1 MTSWLARWQ
10 ALPGNARGIA
20 YLLLTALLLSLGAYC
35 IRAAGTVLAP
45 YQIILLR
52 NVFALSATLL
62 FCFPRGRPNAFCT
75 SNLRLQLLRGALSFL
90 SMSAYYWSYI
100 NLPLAEATA
109 LMFTIPLF
117 LIILSVAFMGERV
130 GWRRTLATAL
140 GFAGVMMILS
150 PDLGRFEPALLV
162 PLSIGLVDAV
172 ITLVIKRLTATE
184 TLRSI
189 MVYMSAVSF
198 VFSAAAVALGTL
210 VFSDSAF
217 GRLAG
222 WRDPT
227 ADDILLCAA
236 LAAFSLAAQLFNV
249 MGWRAGEPTAISSAG
264 YAQIVFVAI
273 LGAIVFGEV
282 PASAAVAGTAVI
294 VASTVYIARRE
305 ARLAR
310 ARTMR

>member
-20 YLLLTALLLSLGAYC
+20 YLLMTAFLLSLGAYC
-35 IRAAGTVLAP
+35 IRAAGTALAP

-52 NVFALSATLL
+52 NVFALSAILL
-62 FCFPRGRPNAFCT
+62 FCFPHGRPNAFRT
-75 SNLRLQLLRGALSFL
+75 SNLRLQLFRGALSFL
-90 SMSAYYWSYI
+90 SMSAYYWSYVH
-100 NLPLAEATA
+100 LPLAEATA

-117 LIILSVAFMGERV
+117 LIVLSVAIMGERV
-130 GWRRTLATAL
+130 GWRRTLATAS
-140 GFAGVMMILS
+140 GFAGVVMILS
-150 PDLGRFEPALLV
+150 PDMGRFEPALLV
-162 PLSIGLVDAV
+162 PLSMGLVDAI

-184 TLRSI
+184 TLMSI

-198 VFSAAAVALGTL
+198 VCSAATVALGTL
-210 VFSDSAF
+210 VFPDSVL

-227 ADDILLCAA
+227 VNDILLCAA

-249 MGWRAGEPTAISSAG
+249 MGWRAGEPTAISSTG

-273 LGAIVFGEV
+273 LGAIVFDEV
-282 PASAAVAGTAVI
+282 PAFAAVAGTAVI
-294 VASTVYIARRE
+294 VASTVYSARRD
-305 ARLAR
+305 ARRAH
-310 ARTMR
+310 ARTIR

>member
-1 MTSWLARWQ
+1 M
-10 ALPGNARGIA
+10 
-20 YLLLTALLLSLGAYC
+20 
-35 IRAAGTVLAP
+35 
-45 YQIILLR
+45 
-52 NVFALSATLL
+52 
-62 FCFPRGRPNAFCT
+62 
-75 SNLRLQLLRGALSFL
+75 
-90 SMSAYYWSYI
+90 
-100 NLPLAEATA
+100 
-109 LMFTIPLF
+109 
-117 LIILSVAFMGERV
+117 
-130 GWRRTLATAL
+130 
-140 GFAGVMMILS
+140 
-150 PDLGRFEPALLV
+150 
-162 PLSIGLVDAV
+162 GLVDAI

-184 TLRSI
+184 TLMSI

-198 VFSAAAVALGTL
+198 VCSAAAVALGTL
-210 VFSDSAF
+210 VFPDSLL